1 MKKVRLIAPAQ
12 RPPGQ
17 KPARKGLFPPLSL
30 AVLAA
35 LTPGDWDV
43 EVVDENLEE
52 HEPDAAP
59 DLVGLTAITS
69 VAPRAYR
76 LAAAYRALGVPVV
89 MGGMH
94 ASAAPRE
101 ALQHVD
107 AVVVGEAEGIW
118 KQVLDHCREGKLQG
132 RYQSAERPSLCGLPR
147 PRWDIFPSQ
156 RYLTR
161 NLVQTSRG
169 CPNACSF
176 CAVSGFFGR
185 TYRTRPV
192 EEVLAEVSQLKSR
205 LVLFVDDNIAGHQAH
220 ARRLFRE
227 LASLKVRWMG
237 QSSLKIA
244 EDPELLRLAADSGC
258 AGLFIGFESLGAG
271 NLRQVGKSMINR
283 AEQFLEYI
291 QRIHSHGIGVEGAF
305 IFGLDN
311 DDEGVFRRTVD
322 FARRARLALAQF
334 GIVTPF
340 PGTALHR
347 EMEEEGRIVDR
358 DWSHYT
364 ISHAVSTPRKMS
376 RQALEEGFAWA
387 YREFYSY
394 RSVVQRL
401 LPGLRRH
408 PWLFLQLNMTFR
420 YVIERML
427 RQRSRETDRWGGGA
441 IADHPAGTR

>member
-1 MKKVRLIAPAQ
+1 MKVRLIAPAQ

-52 HEPDAAP
+52 HQPDASP

-101 ALQHVD
+101 ALEHVD

-118 KQVLDHCREGKLQG
+118 GEVLDRCREGNLQG
-132 RYQSAERPSLCGLPR
+132 IFQSAERPSLCGLPQ
-147 PRWDIFPSQ
+147 PRWDVFSTR
-156 RYLTR
+156 RYLTH

-192 EEVLAEVSQLKSR
+192 EEVLAEVSQLKNR
-205 LVLFVDDNIAGHQAH
+205 LVLFVDDNIVGHQAH

-227 LASLKVRWMG
+227 LASLKVKWMA

-244 EDPELLRLAADSGC
+244 EDRELLRLAADSGC
-258 AGLFIGFESLGAG
+258 AGLFIGFESLGTE
-271 NLRQVGKSMINR
+271 NLRQVGKSMVNR

-291 QRIHSHGIGVEGAF
+291 QRIHSYGIGIEGAF

-340 PGTALHR
+340 PGTPLHR
-347 EMEEEGRIVDR
+347 EMEAEGRIVDR

-364 ISHAVSTPRKMS
+364 ISHAVSRPLQMS
-376 RQALEEGFAWA
+376 RKALEEGFAWA
-387 YREFYSY
+387 YRDFYSY
-394 RSVVQRL
+394 RSMVRRL

-408 PWLFLQLNMTFR
+408 PWLFLQLNLSFR

-427 RQRSRETDRWGGGA
+427 QQRSQERKRWGEA
-441 IADHPAGTR
+441 SLADHAAGTR